1 MRDFLKKYWHICLIA
16 MFFIFV
22 AIFYT
27 VIGEDSYIAIHDNL
41 DLFTPQF
48 QMMKD
53 NNIFF
58 TQGASAPFLHGIT
71 RDGLPSELSLYTVL
85 YMIFPSFVAYV
96 IGYLLKIV
104 IAMWSSLILAK
115 DVLVNEGL
123 SKRYSVSA
131 LEDGFN
137 NDKSGDGKK
146 AGGEGKILEGIISND
161 TSKLAWICSFAY
173 GILNL
178 FPTFG
183 IPFASI
189 PLAIYIFRNIYRNP
203 NWKWYLAAFLY
214 PFVSYFSYFGMFILG
229 YVFVAII
236 WLWIRD
242 AVIKKDVAG
251 PRLFK
256 SHLSVSLFIGMVL
269 MAIGCVVFEYRLFS
283 MMLFS
288 DTVSIRSTMVEAD
301 LSAGEIISEI
311 WDVFINGMMHADD
324 AHKYL
329 ILPVCLIYFVILN
342 VGYIV
347 KKNAKAIFHD
357 YFNLC
362 MLVLVFNAVVYGIYD
377 SAFFREIVSSLVPQL
392 TGWQFNRTIFF
403 SPFVW
408 YAALFIICAR
418 IVEYGSRH
426 KYAARTDEEEK
437 NADSVE
443 QKVGLERNKYV
454 FIRIL
459 AYLIPILA
467 VFTILLQDNRYND
480 LRSSAIGQYYKI
492 RHNGQSSDNLSY
504 SEFYSTELFDQIK
517 EDIGYETD
525 DWALAYG
532 LYPAVLEYNGI
543 STLDGYLGFY
553 SQEYKEAFRKIIAP
567 ALERSEGSRLYF
579 DNWGARCYLYFGS
592 DSSPNMA
599 TKSLVGLD
607 DTNIYIDAEA
617 IKALDGKYIF
627 SRIELSNADEM
638 GLKLIN
644 IYKSES
650 SPYTIYLY
658 GLK

>member
-1 MRDFLKKYWHICLIA
+1 MRSILTKNWHKCLIA
-16 MFFIFV
+16 AFFVVV
-22 AIFYT
+22 AIFYI

-85 YMIFPSFVAYV
+85 YMIFPSFTAYV

-104 IAMWSSLILAK
+104 IAMWSSLLLAK

-161 TSKLAWICSFAY
+161 TSKLAWLCSFAY

-301 LSAGEIISEI
+301 LSVGEIISEI

-347 KKNAKAIFHD
+347 KKNSKAIFHD

-377 SAFFREIVSSLVPQL
+377 SSFFRDIVSTLVPQL

-408 YAALFIICAR
+408 YAALFIVCVRLVAYCKTR
-418 IVEYGSRH
+418 ASLGKSC
-426 KYAARTDEEEK
+426 
-437 NADSVE
+437 
-443 QKVGLERNKYV
+443 
-454 FIRIL
+454 IRLL
-459 AYLIPILA
+459 AYALPILA
-467 VFTILLQDNRYND
+467 IFTILLQDNRYND

-517 EDIGYETD
+517 EDIGYEAD
-525 DWALAYG
+525 EWALAYG

-627 SRIELSNADEM
+627 SRIELSNA
-638 GLKLIN
+638 
-644 IYKSES
+644 
-650 SPYTIYLY
+650 
-658 GLK
+658 